1 MKVITINKNN
11 IIMVTKTEMKQ
22 IDGIM
27 KNITKIVDKIRKR
40 KVNLEKQL
48 VEELVL
54 VIEDNNIQ
62 TEEELIMFLN
72 EDPELKDIPIKIL
85 KQIKNELP
93 YLDTDLIG
101 YDGVIYYHKQ
111 LR

>member
-1 MKVITINKNN
+1 MATEINIKE
-11 IIMVTKTEMKQ
+11 IDQIM
-22 IDGIM
+22 G
-27 KNITKIVDKIRKR
+27 NITKTVNKIRKR
-40 KVNLEKQL
+40 KVELERQL
-48 VEELVL
+48 VVELVWF
-54 VIEDNNIQ
+54 IEDNNIQ

-72 EDPELKDIPIKIL
+72 EDPELKGLPIQIV

>member
-1 MKVITINKNN
+1 
-11 IIMVTKTEMKQ
+11 MVTKTEMKQ
-22 IDGIM
+22 LDGIM
-27 KNITKIVDKIRKR
+27 NNITKTVNKIRKR
-40 KVNLEKQL
+40 KIELERQL
-48 VEELVL
+48 VEELVWF
-54 VIEDNNIQ
+54 IEDNNIQ

-72 EDPELKDIPIKIL
+72 EDPELKGLPIQIV

-93 YLDTDLIG
+93 YLDTDLIV

>member
-1 MKVITINKNN
+1 MATEINIKE
-11 IIMVTKTEMKQ
+11 IDQIM
-22 IDGIM
+22 G
-27 KNITKIVDKIRKR
+27 NITKTVNKIRKR
-40 KVNLEKQL
+40 KVELERQL
-48 VEELVL
+48 VVELVWF
-54 VIEDNNIQ
+54 IEDNNIQ

-72 EDPELKDIPIKIL
+72 EDPELKGLPIQIV
-85 KQIKNELP
+85 KQVKNELP

>member
-1 MKVITINKNN
+1 
-11 IIMVTKTEMKQ
+11 MVTKTEMKQ
-22 IDGIM
+22 LDGIM
-27 KNITKIVDKIRKR
+27 RNITKTVNKIRKR
-40 KVNLEKQL
+40 KVELERQL
-48 VEELVL
+48 VEELVWF
-54 VIEDNNIQ
+54 IEDNNIQ

-72 EDPELKDIPIKIL
+72 EDPELKGLPIKIV

-93 YLDTDLIG
+93 YLDTDLIE

>member
-1 MKVITINKNN
+1 
-11 IIMVTKTEMKQ
+11 MVTKTEMQQLDQ
-22 IDGIM
+22 IMG
-27 KNITKIVDKIRKR
+27 NITKTVDKIRKR
-40 KVNLEKQL
+40 KVELERQL
-48 VEELVL
+48 VKELVWF
-54 VIEDNNIQ
+54 IEDNNIQ

-72 EDPELKDIPIKIL
+72 EDSELKGLPIQIV

>member
-1 MKVITINKNN
+1 
-11 IIMVTKTEMKQ
+11 MVTKTEMKQ
-22 IDGIM
+22 LDGIIN
-27 KNITKIVDKIRKR
+27 NITKTVNKIRRR
-40 KVNLEKQL
+40 KVELERQL
-48 VEELVL
+48 VEELVWF
-54 VIEDNNIQ
+54 IEDNNIQ

-72 EDPELKDIPIKIL
+72 EDPELKDLPIQIV
-85 KQIKNELP
+85 KQVKNELP

>member
-1 MKVITINKNN
+1 
-11 IIMVTKTEMKQ
+11 MVTKTEIKQ
-22 IDGIM
+22 LDGIM
-27 KNITKIVDKIRKR
+27 KNITKTVNKIKKR
-40 KVNLEKQL
+40 KVELERQL
-48 VEELVL
+48 VVELVWF
-54 VIEDNNIQ
+54 IEDNNIQ

-72 EDPELKDIPIKIL
+72 EDQELKSLPIKII

-93 YLDTDLIG
+93 YLDTDLIS

>member
-1 MKVITINKNN
+1 MTTKINMKELDQ
-11 IIMVTKTEMKQ
+11 IM
-22 IDGIM
+22 G
-27 KNITKIVDKIRKR
+27 NITKTVNKIRKR
-40 KVNLEKQL
+40 KVELERQL
-48 VEELVL
+48 VMELVWF
-54 VIEDNNIQ
+54 IEDNNIQ

-72 EDPELKDIPIKIL
+72 EDPHLKGLPIQII

>member
-1 MKVITINKNN
+1 
-11 IIMVTKTEMKQ
+11 MVTKTEMEQ
-22 IDGIM
+22 IGGIM
-27 KNITKIVDKIRKR
+27 NNITKTVNKIKKR
-40 KVNLEKQL
+40 KVELEKQL
-48 VEELVL
+48 VEELVWF
-54 VIEDNNIQ
+54 IEDNNIQ

-72 EDPELKDIPIKIL
+72 EDPELKGLPIQIV

>member
-1 MKVITINKNN
+1 MATEINMKELDQ
-11 IIMVTKTEMKQ
+11 IM
-22 IDGIM
+22 G
-27 KNITKIVDKIRKR
+27 NITKTVNKIRKR
-40 KVNLEKQL
+40 KVELERQL
-48 VEELVL
+48 VVELVWF
-54 VIEDNNIQ
+54 IEDNNIQ

-72 EDPELKDIPIKIL
+72 EDPELKGLPIQIV

>member
-1 MKVITINKNN
+1 
-11 IIMVTKTEMKQ
+11 MVTKTEMEQ

-27 KNITKIVDKIRKR
+27 KNITKTVNKIKKR
-40 KVNLEKQL
+40 KIELERQL
-48 VEELVL
+48 VEELVWF
-54 VIEDNNIQ
+54 IEDNNIQ

-72 EDPELKDIPIKIL
+72 EDPELKGLPIQII

>member
-1 MKVITINKNN
+1 
-11 IIMVTKTEMKQ
+11 MVTKTEMKQ

-27 KNITKIVDKIRKR
+27 NNITKTVNKIRKR
-40 KVNLEKQL
+40 KVELERQL
-48 VEELVL
+48 VMELVWF
-54 VIEDNNIQ
+54 IEDNNIQ

-72 EDPELKDIPIKIL
+72 EDPHLKGLPIQIV

-101 YDGVIYYHKQ
+101 YDEVIYYHKQ

>member
-1 MKVITINKNN
+1 
-11 IIMVTKTEMKQ
+11 MVTKTEMKQ
-22 IDGIM
+22 LDGIM
-27 KNITKIVDKIRKR
+27 NNITKTVNKIRKR
-40 KVNLEKQL
+40 KVELEKQL
-48 VEELVL
+48 VEELIWF
-54 VIEDNNIQ
+54 IEDNNIQ

-72 EDPELKDIPIKIL
+72 EDPELKGLPIQIV

>member
-1 MKVITINKNN
+1 
-11 IIMVTKTEMKQ
+11 MVTKTEMEQ
-22 IDGIM
+22 INGIM
-27 KNITKIVDKIRKR
+27 KNITKTVDKIKKR
-40 KVNLEKQL
+40 KVELEKQL
-48 VEELVL
+48 VEELVWF
-54 VIEDNNIQ
+54 IEDNNIE

-72 EDPELKDIPIKIL
+72 EDPELKGLPIQII

>member
-1 MKVITINKNN
+1 
-11 IIMVTKTEMKQ
+11 MVTKTEMEQ

-27 KNITKIVDKIRKR
+27 KNITKTVNKIKKR
-40 KVNLEKQL
+40 KIELERQL
-48 VEELVL
+48 VEELVWF
-54 VIEDNNIQ
+54 IEDNNIQ

-72 EDPELKDIPIKIL
+72 EDPELKGLPIQIV

>member
-1 MKVITINKNN
+1 
-11 IIMVTKTEMKQ
+11 MVTKTEMKQ
-22 IDGIM
+22 LDQIM
-27 KNITKIVDKIRKR
+27 GNITKTVNKIRKR
-40 KVNLEKQL
+40 KVELERQL
-48 VEELVL
+48 VVELVWF
-54 VIEDNNIQ
+54 IEDNNIQ
-62 TEEELIMFLN
+62 TEEELIIFLN
-72 EDPELKDIPIKIL
+72 EDPQLKGLPIQIV

>member
-1 MKVITINKNN
+1 
-11 IIMVTKTEMKQ
+11 MVTKTEMKQ
-22 IDGIM
+22 LDGIM
-27 KNITKIVDKIRKR
+27 KNITKTVDKIRKR
-40 KVNLEKQL
+40 KVELERQL
-48 VEELVL
+48 VEELVWF
-54 VIEDNNIQ
+54 IEDNNIQ

-72 EDPELKDIPIKIL
+72 EDPQLKGLPIQIV

>member
-1 MKVITINKNN
+1 MATEIN
-11 IIMVTKTEMKQ
+11 MREL
-22 IDGIM
+22 DGIM
-27 KNITKIVDKIRKR
+27 KNITKTVDKIRKR
-40 KVNLEKQL
+40 KLELEKQL
-48 VEELVL
+48 VEELVWF
-54 VIEDNNIQ
+54 IEDNYIQ

-72 EDPELKDIPIKIL
+72 EDPELKALPIKII

>member
-1 MKVITINKNN
+1 ML
-11 IIMVTKTEMKQ
+11 TKTEMEQ

-27 KNITKIVDKIRKR
+27 NNITKTVDKIRKR
-40 KVNLEKQL
+40 KVELERQL
-48 VEELVL
+48 VVELVWF
-54 VIEDNNIQ
+54 IEDNNIE

-72 EDPELKDIPIKIL
+72 EDPELKGLPIQIV

>member
-1 MKVITINKNN
+1 
-11 IIMVTKTEMKQ
+11 MVTKTEMKQ
-22 IDGIM
+22 LDGIM
-27 KNITKIVDKIRKR
+27 NNITKTVNKIRKR
-40 KVNLEKQL
+40 KVELERQL
-48 VEELVL
+48 VIELVWF
-54 VIEDNNIQ
+54 IEDNNIQ

-72 EDPELKDIPIKIL
+72 EDPELKGLPIQIV

>member
-1 MKVITINKNN
+1 
-11 IIMVTKTEMKQ
+11 MVTKTEMEQ

-27 KNITKIVDKIRKR
+27 NNITKTVNKIKKR
-40 KVNLEKQL
+40 KVELERQL
-48 VEELVL
+48 VEELVWF
-54 VIEDNNIQ
+54 IEDNNIQ

-72 EDPELKDIPIKIL
+72 EDPELKGLPIKIV

>member
-1 MKVITINKNN
+1 
-11 IIMVTKTEMKQ
+11 MVTKTEMEQ

-27 KNITKIVDKIRKR
+27 KNINKTVNKIKKR
-40 KVNLEKQL
+40 KIELEKQL
-48 VEELVL
+48 VEELVWF
-54 VIEDNNIQ
+54 IEDNNIQ

-72 EDPELKDIPIKIL
+72 EDPQLKGLRIQIV

>member
-1 MKVITINKNN
+1 
-11 IIMVTKTEMKQ
+11 MVTKTEMKQ
-22 IDGIM
+22 LDQIM
-27 KNITKIVDKIRKR
+27 GNITKTVNKIRKR
-40 KVNLEKQL
+40 KVELERQL
-48 VEELVL
+48 VVELVWF
-54 VIEDNNIQ
+54 IEDNNIQ

-72 EDPELKDIPIKIL
+72 EDPELKGLPIQIV

>member
-1 MKVITINKNN
+1 MATEIN
-11 IIMVTKTEMKQ
+11 IREL
-22 IDGIM
+22 DGIM
-27 KNITKIVDKIRKR
+27 KNITKTVDKIRKR
-40 KVNLEKQL
+40 KVELEKQL
-48 VEELVL
+48 IEELVWF
-54 VIEDNNIQ
+54 IEDNDIQ

-72 EDPELKDIPIKIL
+72 EDPELKGLPIQIV

>member
-1 MKVITINKNN
+1 
-11 IIMVTKTEMKQ
+11 MVTKTEMKQ
-22 IDGIM
+22 LDGIM
-27 KNITKIVDKIRKR
+27 NNITKTVDKIKKR
-40 KVNLEKQL
+40 KIELERQL
-48 VEELVL
+48 VEELVWF
-54 VIEDNNIQ
+54 IEDNNIQ

-72 EDPELKDIPIKIL
+72 EDPELKGLPIQIV

-93 YLDTDLIG
+93 YLDTDVIG

>member
-1 MKVITINKNN
+1 MATEINMKELDQ
-11 IIMVTKTEMKQ
+11 IM
-22 IDGIM
+22 G
-27 KNITKIVDKIRKR
+27 NITKTVNKIRKR
-40 KVNLEKQL
+40 KVELERQL
-48 VEELVL
+48 VEELVWF
-54 VIEDNNIQ
+54 IEDNNIQ
-62 TEEELIMFLN
+62 TEEELIIFLN
-72 EDPELKDIPIKIL
+72 EDPELKGLPIQIV

>member
-1 MKVITINKNN
+1 
-11 IIMVTKTEMKQ
+11 MVTKTEMKQ

-27 KNITKIVDKIRKR
+27 NNITKTVDKIRKR
-40 KVNLEKQL
+40 KVELEKQL
-48 VEELVL
+48 VEELVWF
-54 VIEDNNIQ
+54 IEDNNIQ

-72 EDPELKDIPIKIL
+72 EDPELKGLPIQIV

-93 YLDTDLIG
+93 YLDTDLIS

>member
-1 MKVITINKNN
+1 
-11 IIMVTKTEMKQ
+11 MVTKTEMKQ

-27 KNITKIVDKIRKR
+27 KNITKTVNKIKKR
-40 KVNLEKQL
+40 KIELERQL
-48 VEELVL
+48 VEELVWF
-54 VIEDNNIQ
+54 IEDNNIQ

-72 EDPELKDIPIKIL
+72 EDPHLKGLPIKII

-93 YLDTDLIG
+93 YLDTDLIS

>member
-1 MKVITINKNN
+1 MI
-11 IIMVTKTEMKQ
+11 TKTEMKQ

-27 KNITKIVDKIRKR
+27 NNITKTVNKIRRR
-40 KVNLEKQL
+40 KVELERQL
-48 VEELVL
+48 VKELIWF
-54 VIEDNNIQ
+54 IEDNNIQ

-72 EDPELKDIPIKIL
+72 EDPELKGLPIQIV
-85 KQIKNELP
+85 KQIKKELP

>member
-1 MKVITINKNN
+1 
-11 IIMVTKTEMKQ
+11 MVTKTEMEQ
-22 IDGIM
+22 INGIM
-27 KNITKIVDKIRKR
+27 KNITKTVDKIKKR
-40 KVNLEKQL
+40 KVELEKQL
-48 VEELVL
+48 VEELVWF
-54 VIEDNNIQ
+54 IEDNNIQ

-72 EDPELKDIPIKIL
+72 EDPELKGLPIQIV

>member
-1 MKVITINKNN
+1 MI
-11 IIMVTKTEMKQ
+11 TKTEMKQ
-22 IDGIM
+22 LDGIM
-27 KNITKIVDKIRKR
+27 NNITKTVNKIRKR
-40 KVNLEKQL
+40 KVELERQL
-48 VEELVL
+48 VVELVWF
-54 VIEDNNIQ
+54 IEDNNIQ

-72 EDPELKDIPIKIL
+72 EDPELKGLPIQIV

>member
-1 MKVITINKNN
+1 MI
-11 IIMVTKTEMKQ
+11 TKTEMKQ
-22 IDGIM
+22 LDGIM
-27 KNITKIVDKIRKR
+27 KNITKTVDKIRKR
-40 KVNLEKQL
+40 KVELERQL
-48 VEELVL
+48 VVELVWF
-54 VIEDNNIQ
+54 IEDNNIQ

-72 EDPELKDIPIKIL
+72 EDPELKGLPIQIV

>member
-1 MKVITINKNN
+1 MKELNQ
-11 IIMVTKTEMKQ
+11 IMGDITKTV
-22 IDGIM
+22 
-27 KNITKIVDKIRKR
+27 NKIRRR
-40 KVNLEKQL
+40 KVELERQL
-48 VEELVL
+48 VVELVWF
-54 VIEDNNIQ
+54 IEDNNIE

-72 EDPELKDIPIKIL
+72 EDPKLKGLPINIV